1 MDNPQVAETLETIG
15 NLLDLKGENPF
26 KVRAYRN
33 AARAIAALP
42 ESVARLAEEKRLRE
56 IPGIGE
62 ALEEKITQLVS
73 TGGLAYLEDL
83 RKEVPSGLLELI
95 RIPSL
100 GPKKARILWK
110 ERDITDTAALRRA
123 CLENRLLDLK
133 GFGEKSQKK
142 ILEGIEFLGRHEGQV
157 LLGTAAPVARAL
169 EAHLRACPQVAR
181 ASVAGSLRRGKEVV
195 RDIDLL
201 ASSAEPERVMDHF
214 VRAEGVAEVLAR
226 GETKTSVRLRSG
238 LQVDLR
244 AVTDAQFPCAL
255 AYFTGSREHNVA
267 LRALAQKKGLKVNEY
282 GLFRR
287 EESLPCAD
295 EAELYARLGLP
306 FLPPEM
312 RENTGELDLAAAPP
326 LLERAQIRGLLHVH
340 SDWSDGVST
349 LGELAFKARS
359 MGLQYLG
366 IADHSKTASY
376 ARGLDEARLERQ
388 MEEIDRLNREH
399 GDLTILKG
407 VESDILP
414 DGTLDLDPRLL
425 DRLDFVIG
433 SVHSRFDMDRG
444 EMTSRICK
452 ALHNKQLHILGHPSG
467 RLLLSREGYRVDL
480 ERVIQAARLN
490 NKILELNA
498 HPQRLDLD
506 WVHCR
511 RARESGVLVS
521 INPDAHSAASLDDVE
536 FGVATARRG
545 WLEAK
550 NVLNAQGLERVRE
563 ILRG

>member
-26 KVRAYRN
+26 KVRAYHN

-42 ESVARLAEEKRLRE
+42 ESVARLAEEKRLGE

-110 ERDITDTAALRRA
+110 ERDITDTAGLRRA

-244 AVTDAQFPCAL
+244 VVTDAQFPCAL

-282 GLFRR
+282 GLFRG
-287 EESLPCAD
+287 EELLPCED
-295 EAELYARLGLP
+295 EAELHARLGLP
-306 FLPPEM
+306 FLPPEL

-349 LGELAFKARS
+349 LEELSAKARS
-359 MGLQYLG
+359 MGLRYLG
-366 IADHSKTASY
+366 IADHSRTAAY
-376 ARGLDEARLERQ
+376 AGGLDEARLERQ

-414 DGTLDLDPRLL
+414 DGTLDLDPRTLG
-425 DRLDFVIG
+425 RLDFVVG
-433 SVHSRFDMDRG
+433 SVHSRFDMG
-444 EMTSRICK
+444 PEEMTLRICK
-452 ALHNKQLHILGHPSG
+452 ALSAKEIHILGHPTG

-480 ERVIQAARLN
+480 ERVIQAAREN
-490 NKILELNA
+490 HKILELNA

-511 RARESGVLVS
+511 RARDAGVLVS
-521 INPDAHSAASLDDVE
+521 INPDAHSAASLDDIE

-550 NVLNAQGLERVRE
+550 DVLNAHDLERVRE

>member
-1 MDNPQVAETLETIG
+1 MENPQVAETLETIG
-15 NLLDLKGENPF
+15 RLLDLKGENPF
-26 KVRAYRN
+26 KVRAYRK

-42 ESVARLAEEKRLRE
+42 ESVARLAEEKRLGE
-56 IPGIGE
+56 IPGLGE
-62 ALEEKITQLVS
+62 ALQEKIAQLVA

-83 RKEVPSGLLELI
+83 RREIPPGLLELL

-100 GPKKARILWK
+100 GPKKARLLWK
-110 ERDITDTAALRRA
+110 ELGITDPAGLRQA
-123 CLENRLLDLK
+123 CLENRLLGLR

-142 ILEGIEFLGRHEGQV
+142 ILEGIEFLERHEGQV
-157 LLGTAAPVARAL
+157 LLGSALPVARAF
-169 EAHLRACPQVAR
+169 EAHLRASPPVTR
-181 ASVAGSLRRGKEVV
+181 ANIAGSVRRRKEAV

-201 ASSAEPERVMDHF
+201 AASAAPERTMEDF
-214 VRAEGVAEVLAR
+214 VRAQGVAEVLSR
-226 GETKTSVRLRSG
+226 GPAKTSVRLRSG
-238 LQVDLR
+238 LQVNLR
-244 AVTDAQFPCAL
+244 VVTDAQFPFAL
-255 AYFTGSREHNVA
+255 AHFTGSQEHNVA
-267 LRALAQKKGLKVNEY
+267 LRALAQKRGLKLDEY
-282 GLFRR
+282 GLFRG

-295 EAELYARLGLP
+295 EAEIYGRLGLP
-306 FLPPEM
+306 FIPPEM

-326 LLERAQIRGLLHVH
+326 LLEREQIRGLLHVH
-340 SDWSDGVST
+340 TDWSDGVST
-349 LGELAFKARS
+349 LRELASKARS

-376 ARGLDEARLERQ
+376 ARGLDEARLARQ
-388 MEEIDRLNREH
+388 MEEIDRLNRECR
-399 GDLTILKG
+399 DLTLLKG

-425 DRLDFVIG
+425 ERLDFVIG
-433 SVHSRFDMDRG
+433 SVHSRFDMGRE

-452 ALHNKQLHILGHPSG
+452 ALSSKQLQILGHPSG

-480 ERVIQAARLN
+480 ERVIQTARDN
-490 NKILELNA
+490 KKILELNA

-506 WVHCR
+506 GVHCR
-511 RARESGVLVS
+511 RARECGVLVS
-521 INPDAHSAASLDDVE
+521 INPDAHSAASLEDIE

-550 NVLNAQGLERVRE
+550 DVLNTRDLERVRE